1 MATSI
6 VDDFN
11 TDFYNLY
18 NLYLNTDYGSDI
30 SGRKEAEDR
39 LHEIINDWYSYTRR
53 KSGSYYMAG
62 IVYSPF
68 MSLLNL
74 VRDAIDSK
82 STTDLYKELNVV
94 YDGTEHRNGYLL
106 PEVKNNL
113 ITEDMMHEW
122 AKIWNTSKDVDF
134 REFYDEYL
142 AQACTEWYKQD
153 EFGECFGGYWKSN
166 VESGKQNAF
175 GLSGKRNGIKLFE
188 LPFPQRLI
196 FKTIDIGCSNR
207 HESVAYSN
215 LLLCWFVDKARVM
228 NIELKEH
235 VAIPMPDGVTE
246 HNM

>member
-1 MATSI
+1 METSTE
-6 VDDFN
+6 DDFN

-18 NLYLNTDYGSDI
+18 HLYLNTNYGSDI

-39 LHEIINDWYSYTRR
+39 LHEIINDWYAHSQR
-53 KSGSYYMAG
+53 KSGTYYMAG
-62 IVYSPF
+62 MVYSPF

-74 VRDAIDSK
+74 ARNAIDSK
-82 STTDLYKELNVV
+82 STDLYKELNVV

-134 REFYDEYL
+134 REFYDEYHDK
-142 AQACTEWYKQD
+142 ACTEWSKQD
-153 EFGECFGGYWKSN
+153 KFGNCFGGYWNSAI
-166 VESGKQNAF
+166 ESEKQNAYS
-175 GLSGKRNGIKLFE
+175 LTRIRNGIKLFE

-196 FKTIDIGCSNR
+196 LKTIDIGCSNR
-207 HESVAYSN
+207 RESVAYSN
-215 LLLCWFVDKARVM
+215 LLLCWFVDKARVL